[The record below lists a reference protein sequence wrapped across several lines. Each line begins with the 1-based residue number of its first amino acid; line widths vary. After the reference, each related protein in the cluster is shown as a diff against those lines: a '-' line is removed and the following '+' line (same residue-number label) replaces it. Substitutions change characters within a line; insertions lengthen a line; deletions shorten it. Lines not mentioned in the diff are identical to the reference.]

1 MARAH
6 ARVAR
11 GSRCMQARAQRG
23 EGRVHGGTRARR
35 ALVWGAALSLALA
48 SCGGGG
54 GGGGAKV
61 AISFAGVGTTIAEGA
76 PALSIDVVLHTSLA
90 MLSEDATITVFDRG
104 TGTASSGAD
113 YTAFAPA
120 LVTFPA
126 GSIDGTV
133 AQVTLT
139 ALNDLSVEGAAES
152 VRLGLMS
159 PTAAAIANPAT
170 YSATITDI
178 HQATLRFALGASS
191 APNETDALRSVAVEL
206 DLAPGVSLGRNVSAT
221 VTDAGGGS
229 ASAGNDYAAIG
240 SQPVQ
245 FSSGAVDGAMATV
258 AVHVLADVAVEADEI
273 VRLALGSPS
282 AGAQIGATSLHQLTI
297 PDDDTPGNSALL
309 VSEGPSGIENAL
321 ADDDPLDLGSQTV
334 GAGANAGTL
343 VRLTNAGASA
353 LSLSAPRL
361 TGSHPNDFAIQV
373 ESASFPIAGASLA
386 APVAAELL
394 PSPIVARANS
404 SGPGQQAQLDVD
416 LLSALQGLAPGHSAV
431 LHGFPLPE
439 WGAVTLEVQRQALP
453 FADDAKLAIDGQL
466 VDGTPADWVG
476 DLSLW
481 TGRVLELPESRVFLA
496 LSSTSTRGFL
506 ELPGAA
512 ERYVH
517 IGGDGSGSP
526 GSLRVVRSVGL
537 AALGADEPSF
547 FCAEPPPIEGLAGVG
562 MPPIGALPVDP
573 GQFDVAE
580 CRLAIETD
588 FQLYQKFNS
597 APALIDYVTQ
607 LVAAVSSQYLEDVQT
622 VLSIAYLGVYT
633 NAGDPWT
640 SQDSGGNASALLNEF
655 VAAWAPNHWPAA
667 ANLAHF
673 ISGANLGGG
682 VAYVNTL
689 CNQSFGFGVS
699 GNISGNIDWNGWSG
713 VPSHLTWDF
722 VVVAHEL
729 GHNFGSN
736 HTHSYC
742 PPLDRCS
749 TNCTGST
756 SCTQGTIM
764 SYCHTCGG
772 MDNIDLEFHPVTA
785 NIMRQAVN
793 SSCLG
798 QSALLGGE
806 HVQYRLTFN
815 PLTTTGARSATLE
828 FQHDAP
834 NQPQPFRLLLSGTG
848 N

>member
-1 MARAH
+1 
-6 ARVAR
+6 
-11 GSRCMQARAQRG
+11 MQARAQRSK
-23 EGRVHGGTRARR
+23 GRIHCGRR
-35 ALVWGAALSLALA
+35 AGRAVASSIALALSLAG
-48 SCGGGG
+48 CGGGG
-54 GGGGAKV
+54 GGGGPKV
-61 AISFAGVGTTIAEGA
+61 AISFASVGTTLAEGA

-126 GSIDGTV
+126 GSIDGAV

-139 ALNDLSVEGAAES
+139 ALNDQSVEGAAES

-178 HQATLRFALGASS
+178 HHATLSFALGASS
-191 APNETDALRSVAVEL
+191 APNETDALRSVAIEL
-206 DLAPGVSLGRNVSAT
+206 SLAPGVSLGRSVSAT

-229 ASAGNDYAAIG
+229 AHAGSDYAAIG
-240 SQPVQ
+240 AQSVQ
-245 FSSGAVDGAMATV
+245 FSSGAVDGALGTV
-258 AVHVLADVAVEADEI
+258 AVHVLADVAIEADEI

-282 AGAQIGATSLHQLTI
+282 AGAQIGGLSLHQLTI
-297 PDDDTPGNSALL
+297 PDDDTPGNSVLL
-309 VSEGPSGIENAL
+309 VSEGPSGIENSL
-321 ADDDPLDLGSQTV
+321 SDDDPLNLGGQTV
-334 GAGANAGTL
+334 GAGPNAGTL

-353 LSLSAPRL
+353 LSISAPRL

-373 ESASFPIAGASLA
+373 ESASFPIAGTQATAPLA
-386 APVAAELL
+386 VELL
-394 PSPIVARANS
+394 ASPVVARANS
-404 SGPGQQAQLDVD
+404 SGPGQQAMLDVD
-416 LLSALQGLAPGHSAV
+416 LLRPLQDLAAGQSAM

-439 WGAVTLEVQRQALP
+439 WGAVTLEVQRQPLP
-453 FADDAKLAIDGQL
+453 FTNDAKLAIDGQA

-481 TGRVLELPESRVFLA
+481 TGRVLELPQSRVFLA

-506 ELPGAA
+506 ELPGDA
-512 ERYVH
+512 EPFVH
-517 IGGDGSGSP
+517 VGSDGSGAP

-547 FCAEPPPIEGLAGVG
+547 FCAEAPPIDGLPGVAT
-562 MPPIGALPVDP
+562 PPLGALPVDP
-573 GQFDVAE
+573 GQLDVAE

-597 APALIDYVTQ
+597 TPALVDYVTQ

-655 VAAWAPNHWPAA
+655 VAEWAPNQWPVA

-713 VPSHLTWDF
+713 IPSHLTWDF

-749 TNCTGST
+749 TNCTGTT
-756 SCTQGTIM
+756 SCSQGTIM

-806 HVQYRLTFN
+806 HVQYRVTFN
-815 PLTTTGARSATLE
+815 PLTATGARSATLE

-834 NQPQPFRLLLSGTG
+834 NQPQPFQLLLTGTG